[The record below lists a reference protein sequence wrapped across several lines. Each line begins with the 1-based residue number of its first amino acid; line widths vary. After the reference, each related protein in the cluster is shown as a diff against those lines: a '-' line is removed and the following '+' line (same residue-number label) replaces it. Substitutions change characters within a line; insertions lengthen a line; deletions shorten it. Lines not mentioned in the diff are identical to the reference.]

1 MEFYESHSLSIEM
14 VKDNEILKVYCP
26 KLAFFKNLSKE
37 MLKTFQEEANRTSV
51 QTKLSA
57 LLGEKDR
64 LYETLKQLYDLE
76 EFFSKTGPFK
86 FLFIY
91 PNVIEFICLILG
103 IIVNV
108 IILLGYNIV
117 NDEDQKDVLKNIQL
131 FGTSMGTSKAI
142 LLALGI
148 TLTIFSSLIFAEF
161 LTRKAPIIFRNI
173 YIKYLKDIFET
184 KIKKMNELEI
194 RRIDKILTLNGIKNL
209 FKKLGIY
216 LRLIIDPNVLYALA
230 YILFSLLGLFVHDFF
245 FAFHLMEFIK
255 SQPILRSVLKAVY
268 EPLNQLTYIFI
279 FFLILVYFYAL
290 IVYYFFYDIMP
301 ENSCESIVYCLA
313 YIYSNTFTSGGNLG
327 NFIDDEGGNVNYDA
341 SLTRYLLDIS
351 YTIIM
356 VCLVFQMVTGLII
369 DTFSSLRNAGEEI
382 ENDIDNI
389 CFICGLNRGK
399 IEKYYIGKEGFNKH
413 LEDHD
418 IASYFFY
425 MFYLEEKNHSDYSGI
440 ESYVKTEIDKES
452 ISWFPIER
460 CLRIEE
466 WDTKHKNLLN

>member
-1 MEFYESHSLSIEM
+1 
-14 VKDNEILKVYCP
+14 
-26 KLAFFKNLSKE
+26 
-37 MLKTFQEEANRTSV
+37 
-51 QTKLSA
+51 
-57 LLGEKDR
+57 
-64 LYETLKQLYDLE
+64 
-76 EFFSKTGPFK
+76 
-86 FLFIY
+86 
-91 PNVIEFICLILG
+91 
-103 IIVNV
+103 
-108 IILLGYNIV
+108 
-117 NDEDQKDVLKNIQL
+117 
-131 FGTSMGTSKAI
+131 MGTSKAI

-209 FKKLGIY
+209 FKKIGIY

-356 VCLVFQMVTGLII
+356 VCLVF
-369 DTFSSLRNAGEEI
+369 
-382 ENDIDNI
+382 
-389 CFICGLNRGK
+389 
-399 IEKYYIGKEGFNKH
+399 
-413 LEDHD
+413 
-418 IASYFFY
+418 
-425 MFYLEEKNHSDYSGI
+425 
-440 ESYVKTEIDKES
+440 
-452 ISWFPIER
+452 
-460 CLRIEE
+460 
-466 WDTKHKNLLN
+466 